1 MCVDKL
7 LRVNGNIIQTLL
19 EMLLEQNSSYCNRNR
34 TSLGWSTFGLSFTF
48 LLIWPLLIPSLSLPF
63 KRSWSLSFASLI
75 DSICGGQSLAV
86 VDSAFD
92 NHKGSISILLALV
105 GVKSN

>member
-1 MCVDKL
+1 MVTFGSPK
-7 LRVNGNIIQTLL
+7 IEIQTLL

-34 TSLGWSTFGLSFTF
+34 TSIGVVDIWPFSFTF

-63 KRSWSLSFASLI
+63 KRSWNLSFASLV

-92 NHKGSISILLALV
+92 KHKGSISILLALV

>member
-1 MCVDKL
+1 MY
-7 LRVNGNIIQTLL
+7 
-19 EMLLEQNSSYCNRNR
+19 LEQNTSYCNRNI
-34 TSLGWSTFGLSFTF
+34 TSIGVVDIWPFSLTF
-48 LLIWPLLIPSLSLPF
+48 LLIWPLLIQSLSLPF

-92 NHKGSISILLALV
+92 NHKGSIYILLALV